1 MKKKLT
7 TFLQSIYNVNHK
19 ATQGRLFIP
28 YCLIKPK
35 IKIVQNYKDATLH
48 IFFFFSNLK
57 KKKKELTK
65 TCTSKIVFAYIYTIL
80 SFWLM
85 PATSI
90 CCFLYSNNDK
100 IQTHTSINK
109 TSF

>member
-7 TFLQSIYNVNHK
+7 TFPQSIYNVNHK

-48 IFFFFSNLK
+48 IFFFLV
-57 KKKKELTK
+57 T
-65 TCTSKIVFAYIYTIL
+65 
-80 SFWLM
+80 
-85 PATSI
+85 
-90 CCFLYSNNDK
+90 
-100 IQTHTSINK
+100 
-109 TSF
+109 